1 MFLEEV
7 VVKEF
12 QERTGKKF
20 VVEIKS
26 SNIRPSFLRANI
38 DREVV
43 RENAIRMQ
51 NCKSILAKEWAGDE
65 VPLSY
70 LCQVQHYMNVLNKDY
85 CYIAVLIGGQKFIWK
100 RVERDQELIDVLT
113 EQLVDFGKIT

>member
-1 MFLEEV
+1 MARETGQVELKDTESEPAYWGNVLEEV

-26 SNIRPSFLRANI
+26 SNIRSILLRANI

-43 RENAIRMQ
+43 RENAILE
-51 NCKSILAKEWAGDE
+51 CKTANQFLAKRMGRRRSAIE
-65 VPLSY
+65 LSLPSSALY
-70 LCQVQHYMNVLNKDY
+70 EC
-85 CYIAVLIGGQKFIWK
+85 F
-100 RVERDQELIDVLT
+100 E
-113 EQLVDFGKIT
+113 